1 MQERYRDHNI
11 PIELLRTLVT
21 ITESGSFTKAAA
33 RMSLSQPAISA
44 QVRRLQSIV
53 GGPLFEKGGGG
64 ISLNARGQLVIGLVR
79 RLLDANDR
87 ILAMAKAVHRESAI
101 RVGVSGLYA
110 QDVIRVLGQRSDRR
124 NIHIYSDHSDQIAKG
139 LSEAYIDIG
148 CGMFA
153 SSPSRNPIATWEEKL
168 IWARSPDFLL
178 SPGGAIPLISWPEIP
193 SDRLAIQALE
203 RVGARYEVVFA
214 SYDHEAR
221 VAAVASG
228 AGVIAISERFVR
240 SPLIVS
246 RDYYLPP
253 LPAAEAGIYCRDGVD
268 FDEFPG
274 LAESLLAIAPKGS
287 APPKSFGEERAVVDA
302 PMRSMRA
309 INPRRGDSAA

>member
-1 MQERYRDHNI
+1 MQERYREHNI

-53 GGPLFEKGGGG
+53 GGPLFEKGGGA

-87 ILAMAKAVHRESAI
+87 ILAMAKSAHHASAI

-110 QDVIRVLGQRSDRR
+110 PEIIRLLGKRTDKR

-153 SSPSRNPIATWEEKL
+153 ASPSRDPIAIWEEKL
-168 IWARSPDFLL
+168 VWARSPDFLL
-178 SPGGAIPLISWPEIP
+178 SPGGVIPLISWPDIP

-214 SYDHEAR
+214 SYDHESR
-221 VAAVASG
+221 LAAVA
-228 AGVIAISERFVR
+228 AGTGVVAIPERFVR
-240 SPLIVS
+240 SPLVVS
-246 RDYYLPP
+246 RDYYLPA
-253 LPAAEAGIYCRDGVD
+253 LVAAEAGIYRREGTDLD
-268 FDEFPG
+268 DFPG
-274 LAESLLAIAPKGS
+274 LAESLATLAPAGSVVRKKFLDEREMANAP
-287 APPKSFGEERAVVDA
+287 A
-302 PMRSMRA
+302 RSMRA
-309 INPRRGDSAA
+309 IDRGRDESAA